1 MVGSS
6 EYLCSGGKFCSHST
20 EFLVCVGSKI
30 SRFDVI
36 LSHIMK
42 RNIITPTNEIVDPV
56 NEMTFHVV

>member
-1 MVGSS
+1 M
-6 EYLCSGGKFCSHST
+6 
-20 EFLVCVGSKI
+20 CVGSKI